1 MSLILNKSL
10 KELYLDRNINNDTLF
25 NNFKYNTMQINKSN
39 NLNKN
44 RNIVSSIVTRNLLK
58 NYSAFDLSS
67 KENNNNEIY
76 KFEKEIVSEK

>member
-58 NYSAFDLSS
+58 NYSAFDL
-67 KENNNNEIY
+67 I
-76 KFEKEIVSEK
+76 